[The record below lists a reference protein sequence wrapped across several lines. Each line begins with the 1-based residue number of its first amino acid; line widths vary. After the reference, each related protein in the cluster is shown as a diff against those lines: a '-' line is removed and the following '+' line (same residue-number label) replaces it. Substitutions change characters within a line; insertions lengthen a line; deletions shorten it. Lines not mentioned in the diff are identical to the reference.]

1 MKNHDNTSMD
11 GFVPRRRGS
20 TASSTKGALGSS
32 SESAV
37 RPVELQDVSAR
48 KGSLERSNMGLSRS
62 DIDESLREIDDE
74 ELNLDKKPKKGRKN
88 DKVRKPHSK
97 RRKIIK
103 WIVLLLVAVLVG
115 VAVWAGYKFIAS
127 TDNIFKGDIF
137 GLVQKKE
144 LKMDSSGRSN
154 VLIFGTSEDDQGG
167 KHPGGLLTDSIMV
180 LSVDQKK
187 KDAFMVSIPRDLW
200 VSFDGTA
207 CIGGYQSKINELF
220 QCFGDGGKNGEAGAT
235 ALAKKV
241 GEVTGLDIQYY
252 SHINYSVVR
261 ETVNAI
267 GGIDVDVMGN
277 GAVPYGVKPG
287 SILDRNFDWKCKYQ
301 CYYVKYE
308 PGVHHMDGE
317 HALAFMRARNASGGY
332 GLAAGNF
339 DREKNQQKVLVALRN
354 KALSAGTLSD
364 VGKVMGIVDAL
375 GNNLRTNFDT
385 SEIRTIMELAGS
397 IDAASIKTI
406 DLIDEEKPVMTTD
419 RYGSQNTSIVRPI
432 AGLLDYSD
440 VKAYIQRQINSD
452 DVTREAANIAI
463 LNGSGITGL
472 ARKEGDSLEAMG
484 MVVSYTGNAPGEV
497 QKHNIIYQIGKDNSA
512 TKARLESRYSAKV
525 STDNLPIQ
533 VANDV
538 DFVIVVGSSMDK
550 N

>member
-20 TASSTKGALGSS
+20 TAVSTKGVLSSS

-37 RPVELQDVSAR
+37 RPVELQDKSAR
-48 KGSLERSNMGLSRS
+48 MGSLERSNIGLSRD

-74 ELNLDKKPKKGRKN
+74 ELNLDKKPKKNRKK
-88 DKVRKPHSK
+88 DKPRKSHSK
-97 RRKIIK
+97 KSKIIK
-103 WIVLLLVAVLVG
+103 WIILALVAALLGVG
-115 VAVWAGYKFIAS
+115 VWAGYKFIAS
-127 TDNIFKGDIF
+127 TGNIFKGDIF

-144 LKMDSSGRSN
+144 LKMDSNGRSN

-187 KDAFMVSIPRDLW
+187 NDAFMVSIPRDLW

-207 CIGGYQSKINELF
+207 CLGGYQSKINELF
-220 QCFGDGGKNGEAGAT
+220 QCFSDGGENGEAGAK

-241 GEVTGLDIQYY
+241 GQITGLDIQYY

-287 SILDRNFDWKCKYQ
+287 SILDRNFDWKCKYT

-317 HALAFMRARNASGGY
+317 RALAFMRARNASGGY
-332 GLAAGNF
+332 GIAAGNF

-385 SEIRTIMELAGS
+385 SEIRTIMELAGG
-397 IDAASIKTI
+397 IDATSIKTI
-406 DLIDEEKPVMTTD
+406 DLVDEDKPVMTTGK
-419 RYGSQNTSIVRPI
+419 YGDASIVQPI
-432 AGLLDYSD
+432 AGLLDYSG

-452 DVTREAANIAI
+452 DVTREDANVAI

-484 MVVSYTGNAPGEV
+484 MTVSYTANAPGEA
-497 QKHNIIYQIGKDNSA
+497 QAHNIIYQISKDKPA
-512 TKARLESRYSAKV
+512 TKARLESRYSARV
-525 STDNLPIQ
+525 SSDNPPIQ
-533 VANDV
+533 VASDV
-538 DFVIVVGSSMDK
+538 DFVIIVGSSMDK

>member
-20 TASSTKGALGSS
+20 AASPVKGALGNS
-32 SESAV
+32 SESHV
-37 RPVELQDVSAR
+37 RPVELQDVAAR
-48 KGSLERSNMGLSRS
+48 KGSLERSNMGLNRT

-74 ELNLDKKPKKGRKN
+74 ELNIDKKPKKGRKK
-88 DKVRKPHSK
+88 DKVQKPRSK
-97 RRKIIK
+97 KRKIIK
-103 WIVLLLVAVLVG
+103 WIVLLLLAALVG
-115 VAVWAGYKFIAS
+115 VGVWMGFKFIAS

-144 LKMDSSGRSN
+144 LKMDSKGRSN

-167 KHPGGLLTDSIMV
+167 NHPGAFLTDSIMV
-180 LSVDQKK
+180 LSIDQKK
-187 KDAFMVSIPRDLW
+187 NDAFMVSIPRDLW
-200 VSFDGTA
+200 VTFDDAICTNGDE
-207 CIGGYQSKINELF
+207 GKINELF
-220 QCFGDGGKNGEAGAT
+220 YCFSDAGKDSEAGST

-241 GEVTGLDIQYY
+241 GQITGLDIQYY

-267 GGIDVDVMGN
+267 GGIEVDVMGN
-277 GAVPYGVKPG
+277 GDVPYGVKSG

-385 SEIRTIMELAGS
+385 SEIRTIMELAGN

-406 DLIDEEKPVMTTD
+406 DLIDEEKPVMTTA

-432 AGLLDYSD
+432 TGLFDYSD
-440 VKAYIQRQINSD
+440 VMAYIQRQINSD
-452 DVTREAANIAI
+452 DVTREAANVVI
-463 LNGSGITGL
+463 LNGSGVTGL
-472 ARKEGDSLEAMG
+472 ARKEGDALEAMG
-484 MVVSYTGNAPGEV
+484 MTVSDTANAPGEV
-497 QKHNIIYQIGKDNSA
+497 QTHNIIYQIGKDNST

-525 STDNLPIQ
+525 STDNPPIQ
-533 VANDV
+533 VASDV
-538 DFVIVVGSSMDK
+538 DFVIIVGSSMGK
-550 N
+550 S

>member
-20 TASSTKGALGSS
+20 MAGPVKGALGSS
-32 SESAV
+32 AESPV
-37 RPVELQDVSAR
+37 RPVELQDVAAR
-48 KGSLERSNMGLSRS
+48 KGSLERSNLGLSRN

-74 ELNLDKKPKKGRKN
+74 EFNLDKKPLKTRKREKVKKS
-88 DKVRKPHSK
+88 HSK
-97 RRKIIK
+97 KRKIIR
-103 WIVLLLVAVLVG
+103 WIIWGFIALLVG
-115 VAVWAGYKFIAS
+115 FGVWAGYKFIAS
-127 TDNIFKGDIF
+127 TNNIFKGDIF

-144 LKMDSSGRSN
+144 LKMDSAGRSN

-167 KHPGGLLTDSIMV
+167 NHPGALLTDSIMV

-200 VSFDGTA
+200 VTFDDSA
-207 CIGGYQSKINELF
+207 CNGNEGKINELF
-220 QCFGDGGKNGEAGAT
+220 YCSSDGGKDSEAGAL
-235 ALAKKV
+235 ALAKKI
-241 GEVTGLDIQYY
+241 GQITGLDIQYY

-277 GAVPYGVKPG
+277 GDVPYGVKPG
-287 SILDRNFDWKCKYQ
+287 SILDRNFDWKCRYT

-364 VGKVMGIVDAL
+364 VSKVMGIVDAL
-375 GNNLRTNFDT
+375 GNNLRTNFDK
-385 SEIRTIMELAGS
+385 SEVRTIMELAGG

-406 DLIDEEKPVMTTD
+406 DLIDEEKPVMTTA

-432 AGLLDYSD
+432 TGLFDYGD
-440 VKAYIQRQINSD
+440 VKTYIQRQINSD
-452 DVTREAANIAI
+452 DVTREAANVVI
-463 LNGSGITGL
+463 LNGSGMTGL
-472 ARKEGDSLEAMG
+472 ARKEGDALEAMG
-484 MVVSYTGNAPGEV
+484 MTVSDTANAPGEV
-497 QKHNIIYQIGKDNSA
+497 QTHNIIYQIGKDNSA

-525 STDNLPIQ
+525 STDNPPIQ
-533 VANDV
+533 VAGDV
-538 DFVIVVGSSMDK
+538 DFVIIVGSSMGK
-550 N
+550 S

>member
-11 GFVPRRRGS
+11 GFVPRRRGT
-20 TASSTKGALGSS
+20 TAGSTKGALSS
-32 SESAV
+32 STESAV

-74 ELNLDKKPKKGRKN
+74 EFNLDKKPKKGRKK
-88 DKVRKPHSK
+88 DKVQKPHSK
-97 RRKIIK
+97 KRKIIK
-103 WIVLLLVAVLVG
+103 WIVLLLLAALVG
-115 VAVWAGYKFIAS
+115 VGVWMGYKFIAS

-144 LKMDSSGRSN
+144 LKMDSKGRSN

-167 KHPGGLLTDSIMV
+167 KHPGAFLTDSIMV

-220 QCFGDGGKNGEAGAT
+220 QCFSDSGKNGEAGAT

-241 GEVTGLDIQYY
+241 GEITGLDIQYY

-267 GGIDVDVMGN
+267 GGIEVDVMGN
-277 GAVPYGVKPG
+277 GGVPYGVKPG

-317 HALAFMRARNASGGY
+317 RALAFMRARNASGGY

-385 SEIRTIMELAGS
+385 SEIRTIMELASS
-397 IDAASIKTI
+397 IDAAGIKTI
-406 DLIDEEKPVMTTD
+406 DLIDEEKPVMTTGK
-419 RYGSQNTSIVRPI
+419 YGDASIVQPI
-432 AGLLDYSD
+432 AGLMDYSG
-440 VKAYIQRQINSD
+440 VKSYIQRQINAD
-452 DVTREAANIAI
+452 DVTREAANIVV
-463 LNGSGITGL
+463 LNGSGVTGL
-472 ARKEGDSLEAMG
+472 ARKEGDDLEAMG
-484 MVVSYTGNAPGEV
+484 MTVSYTGNAPGEA
-497 QKHNIIYQIGKDNSA
+497 QKHNIIYQIGKDNPA

-525 STDNLPIQ
+525 STDNPPIQ
-533 VANDV
+533 VASDV

>member
-20 TASSTKGALGSS
+20 MAGPVKGALGSS
-32 SESAV
+32 AESPV
-37 RPVELQDVSAR
+37 RPVELQDVAAR
-48 KGSLERSNMGLSRS
+48 KGSLERSNLGLSRN

-74 ELNLDKKPKKGRKN
+74 EFNLDKKPLKTRKREKVKKS
-88 DKVRKPHSK
+88 HSK
-97 RRKIIK
+97 KRKIIR
-103 WIVLLLVAVLVG
+103 WIIWGFIALLVG
-115 VAVWAGYKFIAS
+115 FGVWAGYKFIAS
-127 TDNIFKGDIF
+127 TNNIFKGDIF

-144 LKMDSSGRSN
+144 LKMDSAGRSN

-167 KHPGGLLTDSIMV
+167 NHPGALLTDSIMV

-200 VSFDGTA
+200 VTFDDSA
-207 CIGGYQSKINELF
+207 CNGNEGKINELF
-220 QCFGDGGKNGEAGAT
+220 YCSSDGGKDSEAGAL
-235 ALAKKV
+235 ALAKKI
-241 GEVTGLDIQYY
+241 GQITGLDIQYY

-277 GAVPYGVKPG
+277 GDVPYGVKPG
-287 SILDRNFDWKCKYQ
+287 SILDRNFDWKCKYT
-301 CYYVKYE
+301 CYFVKYE

-339 DREKNQQKVLVALRN
+339 DREKNQQKVLVALRS

-375 GNNLRTNFDT
+375 GNNLRTNFDK
-385 SEIRTIMELAGS
+385 SEVRTIMELAGG

-406 DLIDEEKPVMTTD
+406 DLIDEEKPVMTTA

-432 AGLLDYSD
+432 TGLFDYGD
-440 VKAYIQRQINSD
+440 VKTYIQRQINSD
-452 DVTREAANIAI
+452 DVTREAANVVI
-463 LNGSGITGL
+463 LNGSGMTGL
-472 ARKEGDSLEAMG
+472 ARKEGDALEAMG
-484 MVVSYTGNAPGEV
+484 MTVSDTANAPGEV
-497 QKHNIIYQIGKDNSA
+497 QTHNIIYQIGKDNPA
-512 TKARLESRYSAKV
+512 TKARLESHYSAKV
-525 STDNLPIQ
+525 STDNPPIQ
-533 VANDV
+533 VASDV
-538 DFVIVVGSSMDK
+538 DFVIIVGSSMDK